1 MADFIENCGVRGT
14 SNCHKDEQILA
25 KLQVLSA
32 QVILMKCNQEIVI
45 ILPLS
50 REKGVILL
58 KCNQEIIVIILLLS
72 TEKGILPVY
81 RFLQL
86 YPTIHWNS
94 NDREMKTTE

>member
-1 MADFIENCGVRGT
+1 MGKTASTIRTSHFNEMQPGNCNNLTVVQG
-14 SNCHKDEQILA
+14 
-25 KLQVLSA
+25 
-32 QVILMKCNQEIVI
+32 
-45 ILPLS
+45 
-50 REKGVILL
+50 KGVILL

>member
-14 SNCHKDEQILA
+14 SNCHKDEQIWA
-25 KLQVLSA
+25 KLQVLPA

-58 KCNQEIIVIILLLS
+58 ICLLYSCRGRQSLHLR
-72 TEKGILPVY
+72 GPVVPFHSPS
-81 RFLQL
+81 R
-86 YPTIHWNS
+86 
-94 NDREMKTTE
+94 K